1 MIANQNCNALYPPQS
16 EHPDSAP
23 SHVSLL
29 AALGIVE
36 VTYSLSGGGD
46 SGECDLEQ
54 VVYADGRRSAVLP
67 SIPIGFSDDGTIL
80 LLDRVLED
88 IAEEAPEGDWVNN
101 EGGRGTV
108 SFFPTETEVDA
119 RLVCDMTY
127 GDEDDEDDEDSD
139 DFADFF
145 DDIDPPGEDD
155 ASEQPNIS
163 GLTGEDAQ

>member
-1 MIANQNCNALYPPQS
+1 MIADQNCNAPYSSGP
-16 EHPDSAP
+16 EHLDSAP
-23 SHVSLL
+23 SHVNLL

-36 VTYSLSGGGD
+36 VTYRLSGGGD

-54 VVYADGRRSAVLP
+54 VVYADGRRGAVLP

-88 IAEEAPEGDWVNN
+88 IAENAPEGDWVNN

-127 GDEDDEDDEDSD
+127 GDEDDEDSD
-139 DFADFF
+139 DFTDFF

-155 ASEQPNIS
+155 ASEQLNVC
-163 GLTGEDAQ
+163 GTTEEDVQ